1 MGSLSFCYIPGKTE
15 RGHYFFGSSGME
27 SLGVAHHANPCW
39 LAALVKFLS
48 TDSEGVE
55 GYV

>member
-1 MGSLSFCYIPGKTE
+1 
-15 RGHYFFGSSGME
+15 ME